1 MWREA
6 LAIVVS
12 ASSLLAAACANAA
25 APAAYGNV
33 EAREVVVSSEVAG
46 QLTSFT
52 VDEGGICI
60 FTLSDSSGT
69 SEGDGQ
75 GDWVDTYSSS
85 GGTNT
90 ITVHT
95 TLTAT
100 TGSP

>member
-1 MWREA
+1 MHKQLIKFIAAPILA
-6 LAIVVS
+6 LAFATSVQAGSGNGISS
-12 ASSLLAAACANAA
+12 A
-25 APAAYGNV
+25 
-33 EAREVVVSSEVAG
+33 
-46 QLTSFT
+46 SFT